1 MEIEV
6 DNMSD
11 RKYGYIRVSS
21 KEQNPARQKDALLKA
36 GVEEDYIFTDKMSGK
51 DFDRPEYQLIKRLL
65 KEDDVLFTK
74 DLDRLGRNYRK
85 IKEEWKEIT
94 MDIGADIVVLD
105 MDLLDT
111 RKFKNGMEELISN
124 IILELLSYMAEKE
137 RKKIRRRQREGIEK
151 ARKDGVHLGRPK
163 IEVDDFSYY
172 YNQVY
177 DKEEMT
183 AVEAMEELDISKST
197 FYRRK
202 SEYEKKN

>member
-1 MEIEV
+1 MIG
-6 DNMSD
+6 

-21 KEQNPARQKDALLKA
+21 KEQNPARQEDALLKA
-36 GVEEDYIFTDKMSGK
+36 GVEKDYIFMDKMSGK

-65 KEDDVLFTK
+65 KEDDVLFIK
-74 DLDRLGRNYRK
+74 DLDRLGRNYRM

-94 MDIGADIVVLD
+94 IDIGADIVVLD

-137 RKKIRRRQREGIEK
+137 RKKIRQRQREGIKK
-151 ARKDGVHLGRPK
+151 AKENGVNFGRPK
-163 IEVDDFSYY
+163 IEVDDFEHYY
-172 YNQVY
+172 DQVYNQ
-177 DKEEMT
+177 ENMT
-183 AVEAMEELDISKST
+183 AVKAMEEMDISKST

-202 SEYEKKN
+202 SEYENNLS

>member
-1 MEIEV
+1 
-6 DNMSD
+6 MSG

-36 GVEEDYIFTDKMSGK
+36 GIEEGYIFTDKMSGK
-51 DFDRPEYQLIKRLL
+51 DFERPEYQLVKRLL
-65 KEDDVLFTK
+65 KKDDILFIK

-94 MDIGADIVVLD
+94 IDIGADIVVLD

-137 RKKIRRRQREGIEK
+137 REKINKRQAEGIKK
-151 ARKDGVHLGRPK
+151 ARQNGIHLGRPK
-163 IEVDDFSYY
+163 IELDDFEYY
-172 YNQVY
+172 YDQVY
-177 DKEEMT
+177 NQENMT
-183 AVEAMEELDISKST
+183 AIEAMEEMDISKST

-202 SEYEKKN
+202 SEYENN

>member
-1 MEIEV
+1 
-6 DNMSD
+6 MSG

-21 KEQNPARQKDALLKA
+21 KEQNPARQEDALLKA
-36 GVEEDYIFTDKMSGK
+36 GVEKDYIFMDKMSGK

-65 KEDDVLFTK
+65 KEDDVLFIK
-74 DLDRLGRNYRK
+74 DLDRLGRNYRM

-137 RKKIRRRQREGIEK
+137 RNKIRQRQREGIEK

-172 YNQVY
+172 YDQVY

-183 AVEAMEELDISKST
+183 AVEAMEELGISKST

-202 SEYEKKN
+202 SEYEDEN

>member
-1 MEIEV
+1 
-6 DNMSD
+6 MSG

-21 KEQNPARQKDALLKA
+21 KEQNPARQEDALLNA
-36 GVEEDYIFTDKMSGK
+36 GVEKDYIFMDKMSGK
-51 DFDRPEYQLIKRLL
+51 NFDRPEYQLVKRLL
-65 KEDDVLFTK
+65 KEEDVLFIK
-74 DLDRLGRNYRK
+74 DLDRLGRNHRK

-94 MDIGADIVVLD
+94 MDIGADIVVLN

-124 IILELLSYMAEKE
+124 IVLELLSYMAEKE
-137 RKKIRRRQREGIEK
+137 RNKIRQRQREGIEK

-172 YNQVY
+172 YHQVY

-202 SEYEKKN
+202 SEYEDEN

>member
-1 MEIEV
+1 
-6 DNMSD
+6 MSG

-21 KEQNPARQKDALLKA
+21 KEQNPARQEDALLKA
-36 GVEEDYIFTDKMSGK
+36 GVEKDYIFMDKMSGK

-65 KEDDVLFTK
+65 KEDDVLFIK
-74 DLDRLGRNYRK
+74 DLDRLGRNYRM

-94 MDIGADIVVLD
+94 MDIGADIAVLD

-137 RKKIRRRQREGIEK
+137 REKINKRQAEGIKK
-151 ARKDGVHLGRPK
+151 ARQNGVHLGRPK
-163 IEVDDFSYY
+163 IEVDDFEYY
-172 YNQVY
+172 YDQVY
-177 DKEEMT
+177 NKENMT

-202 SEYEKKN
+202 EEYEKN

>member
-1 MEIEV
+1 LEIEV
-6 DNMSD
+6 KNMSG

-36 GVEEDYIFTDKMSGK
+36 GIEEGYIFTDKMSGK
-51 DFDRPEYQLIKRLL
+51 DFDRPEYQLVKRLL
-65 KEDDVLFTK
+65 KKDDILFIK

-94 MDIGADIVVLD
+94 IDIGADIVVLD

-111 RKFKNGMEELISN
+111 RNFKNGMEELISN

-137 RKKIRRRQREGIEK
+137 RKKIRQRQREGIKRAKEN
-151 ARKDGVHLGRPK
+151 GVDFGRPK
-163 IEVDDFSYY
+163 IEVDDFEYY
-172 YNQVY
+172 YEKVY
-177 DKEEMT
+177 NKKEMA
-183 AVEAMEELDISKST
+183 AVEAMKEMDISKST

-202 SEYEKKN
+202 SEYENS

>member
-1 MEIEV
+1 MI
-6 DNMSD
+6 D

-65 KEDDVLFTK
+65 KVDDVLFIK

-85 IKEEWKEIT
+85 IKDEWKEIT

-137 RKKIRRRQREGIEK
+137 REKINKRQAEGIKK
-151 ARKDGVHLGRPK
+151 ARENGVHLGRPK
-163 IEVDDFSYY
+163 IEVDNFEYY
-172 YNQVY
+172 YDQVY
-177 DKEEMT
+177 NKEEMT
-183 AVEAMEELDISKST
+183 AVEAMEEMEVSKST

-202 SEYEKKN
+202 SEYEIN

>member
-1 MEIEV
+1 
-6 DNMSD
+6 MSG

-36 GVEEDYIFTDKMSGK
+36 GIEKGYIFIDKKSGK
-51 DFDRPEYQLIKRLL
+51 DFDRPEYHLVKRLL
-65 KEDDVLFTK
+65 KEEDVLFIK
-74 DLDRLGRNYRK
+74 ELDRLGRNYRQ

-94 MDIGADIVVLD
+94 IDIGADIVVLD

-137 RKKIRRRQREGIEK
+137 RKKIRQRQREGIKK
-151 ARKDGVHLGRPK
+151 AKENGVTFGRPK
-163 IEVDDFSYY
+163 IEVGDFEYY
-172 YNQVY
+172 YDQVY
-177 DKEEMT
+177 NKNEIT
-183 AVEAMEELDISKST
+183 AVEAMEEMELSKST

-202 SEYEKKN
+202 SEYENN

>member
-1 MEIEV
+1 
-6 DNMSD
+6 MSG

-21 KEQNPARQKDALLKA
+21 KEQNPGRQADALLKA
-36 GVEEDYIFTDKMSGK
+36 GVEKDYIFTDKMSGK

-65 KEDDVLFTK
+65 KENDVLFIK
-74 DLDRLGRNYRK
+74 DLDRLGRNYRM

-94 MDIGADIVVLD
+94 MNIGADIVVLD
-105 MDLLDT
+105 IDLLDT

-172 YNQVY
+172 YNLVY

-202 SEYEKKN
+202 SEYEDEN

>member
-1 MEIEV
+1 MIG
-6 DNMSD
+6 

-21 KEQNPARQKDALLKA
+21 KEQNPARQEDALLKA
-36 GVEEDYIFTDKMSGK
+36 GVEKDYIFMDKMSGK

-65 KEDDVLFTK
+65 KEDDVLFIK

-124 IILELLSYMAEKE
+124 IVLELLSYMAEKE
-137 RKKIRRRQREGIEK
+137 REKINKRQAEGIKK
-151 ARKDGVHLGRPK
+151 ARQNGIHLGRPK
-163 IEVDDFSYY
+163 IEVDDFEYY
-172 YNQVY
+172 YDQIYN
-177 DKEEMT
+177 KEEMT
-183 AVEAMEELDISKST
+183 AVEAMKEMDISKST

-202 SEYEKKN
+202 SEYENS

>member
-1 MEIEV
+1 
-6 DNMSD
+6 MSG

-36 GVEEDYIFTDKMSGK
+36 GIEEGYIFTDKMSGK
-51 DFDRPEYQLIKRLL
+51 DFDRPEYQLVKRLL
-65 KEDDVLFTK
+65 KKDDVLFIK

-111 RKFKNGMEELISN
+111 RKYKEGMEELISN
-124 IILELLSYMAEKE
+124 IILELLSYMSEKE
-137 RKKIRRRQREGIEK
+137 RKKIRQRQKEGIKK
-151 ARKDGVHLGRPK
+151 AKENGVNFGRPK
-163 IEVDDFSYY
+163 IEVDDFEYY
-172 YNQVY
+172 HDQVYNQ
-177 DKEEMT
+177 ENMT
-183 AVEAMEELDISKST
+183 AVEAMEEMDISKST

-202 SEYEKKN
+202 SEYENKNI

>member
-1 MEIEV
+1 
-6 DNMSD
+6 MSG

-21 KEQNPARQKDALLKA
+21 KEQNPARQEDALLKA
-36 GVEEDYIFTDKMSGK
+36 GVEKDYIFMDKMSGK

-65 KEDDVLFTK
+65 KEDDVLFIK
-74 DLDRLGRNYRK
+74 DLDRLGRNHRK

-124 IILELLSYMAEKE
+124 IVLELLSYMAEKE
-137 RKKIRRRQREGIEK
+137 REKINKRQAEGIKK
-151 ARKDGVHLGRPK
+151 ARQNGIHLGRPK
-163 IEVDDFSYY
+163 IEIDDFEYY
-172 YNQVY
+172 YDQVY
-177 DKEEMT
+177 NKEEMT
-183 AVEAMEELDISKST
+183 AVEAMEELDVSKST

-202 SEYEKKN
+202 SEYEKHFKQQSF

>member
-1 MEIEV
+1 MV
-6 DNMSD
+6 QMNG

-21 KEQNPARQKDALLKA
+21 REQNPARQKEALLKA
-36 GVEEDYIFTDKMSGK
+36 GIEEGYIFIDKKSGK
-51 DFDRPEYQLIKRLL
+51 DFDRPEYQLVKRLL
-65 KEDDVLFTK
+65 KKEDVLFIK
-74 DLDRLGRNYRK
+74 ELDRLGRNYRQ

-137 RKKIRRRQREGIEK
+137 RKKIRQRQKEGIKK
-151 ARKDGVHLGRPK
+151 AKENGVKFGRPK
-163 IEVDDFSYY
+163 IEVDDFEYY

-177 DKEEMT
+177 KKEEMT
-183 AVEAMEELDISKST
+183 AVEAMEEMDITKST

-202 SEYEKKN
+202 SEYEKQLI